1 MIRSKFTLAFVIF
14 ALLPSRG
21 AAQSKLPRQID
32 SMPGTRIAE
41 KLRSDDEFVVVERG
55 DIISS
60 FVDERILGFR
70 EDLDERVQ

>member
-1 MIRSKFTLAFVIF
+1 
-14 ALLPSRG
+14 
-21 AAQSKLPRQID
+21 
-32 SMPGTRIAE
+32 MPGTRIAE